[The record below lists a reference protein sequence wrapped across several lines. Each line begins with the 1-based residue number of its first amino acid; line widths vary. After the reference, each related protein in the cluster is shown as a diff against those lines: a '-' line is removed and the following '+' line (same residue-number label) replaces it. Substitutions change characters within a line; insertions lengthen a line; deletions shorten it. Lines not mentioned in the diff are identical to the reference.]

1 LQPSE
6 RLRSGFLKKQE
17 NKKGADMTASELLV
31 IIGTIYI
38 APHTSKGFAL
48 AITLGCMGFAA
59 ALNLLGAT

>member
-1 LQPSE
+1 
-6 RLRSGFLKKQE
+6 
-17 NKKGADMTASELLV
+17 MTASELLV